1 MKTPRLYLDT
11 SVIGGCFDEEF
22 TAASLKLMDEIRD
35 GISIG
40 VISDLTV
47 RELAGAPREVA
58 ALVIQPGDIRWEYV
72 EQSAASSALAKAYL
86 EAGVV
91 GERFRADCEHVAI
104 ATIREVDVLVSWNFR
119 HIVRYDKIR
128 MFNAV
133 NLAQGYRT
141 LEIRSPL
148 EVVRYEE

>member
-1 MKTPRLYLDT
+1 MRPIRLYLDT
-11 SVIGGCFDEEF
+11 SVIGGCCDEEF
-22 TAASLKLMDEIRD
+22 KAASLKLLDEVRN
-35 GISIG
+35 GKSVG
-40 VISDLTV
+40 VISDIVLQ
-47 RELAGAPREVA
+47 ELAEAPPNVS
-58 ALVIQPGDIRWEYV
+58 ALVMKSANIRWEYV
-72 EQSAASSALAKAYL
+72 EEDSDAEQLAQGYL
-86 EAGVV
+86 DAGVV
-91 GERFRADCEHVAI
+91 PQRFRNDCRHVAV
-104 ATIREVDVLVSWNFR
+104 ATVCEVDVLVSWNFR

>member
-1 MKTPRLYLDT
+1 MRPLRLYLDT
-11 SVIGGCFDEEF
+11 SVIGGCFDDEF
-22 TAASLKLMDEIRD
+22 KVASLKLMDELR
-35 GISIG
+35 GGGSVG
-40 VISDLTV
+40 VISDIVLQ
-47 RELAGAPREVA
+47 ELVEAPPDVS
-58 ALVIQPGDIRWEYV
+58 ALVTGSGDIRWEFV
-72 EQSAASSALAKAYL
+72 EEDYEAEELAQRYL
-86 EAGVV
+86 DAGVV
-91 GERFRADCEHVAI
+91 SPRFRNDCRHVAV
-104 ATIREVDVLVSWNFR
+104 ATVCEVDVLVSWNFR